1 MRATRASPLRA
12 VSPSCRLAVS
22 NRRHPCRKG
31 VNGVVAVQRP
41 ELEII
46 CSRLAR
52 LQDDQLTRFTGG
64 EASRGAVRARLDAD
78 DVRAL
83 SQHPP
88 DEMPRQLVAAEDLV
102 GAEPCRAI
110 GDG

>member
-22 NRRHPCRKG
+22 NRRHPSRKG
-31 VNGVVAVQRP
+31 VNGIVAVQRP

-52 LQDDQLTRFTGG
+52 LQDDQLARLPGG

-78 DVRAL
+78 HIRPL
-83 SQHPP
+83 TQHAP
-88 DEMPRQLVAAEDLV
+88 DEMPRQLVAIEDLV
-102 GAEPCRAI
+102 GAEFRRA
-110 GDG
+110 